1 MVTGPEVS
9 INKVRQIGLLLLVQ
23 IQEQTFQAILQ
34 EDSTTND
41 I

>member
-23 IQEQTFQAILQ
+23 IQEQTFQAIL
-34 EDSTTND
+34 
-41 I
+41 